1 MSSRPSAEEFS
12 AVLAKFLV
20 RHREEAGMS
29 KLALAQKSGLD
40 QRTITF
46 IERGTNSPS
55 IKTLYLLCEALG
67 VDMARLISDAYNEF
81 STH

>member
-1 MSSRPSAEEFS
+1 VPRSQSADDFGKKLSE
-12 AVLAKFLV
+12 LLIL
-20 RHREEAGMS
+20 HREKLGVS

-55 IKTLYLLCEALG
+55 VKTLFLLCKALEL
-67 VDMARLISDAYNEF
+67 DMARIISEVLSSD
-81 STH
+81 

>member
-1 MSSRPSAEEFS
+1 
-12 AVLAKFLV
+12 
-20 RHREEAGMS
+20 MS

-67 VDMARLISDAYNEF
+67 VDISKLISEAYGQ
-81 STH
+81 SSHH